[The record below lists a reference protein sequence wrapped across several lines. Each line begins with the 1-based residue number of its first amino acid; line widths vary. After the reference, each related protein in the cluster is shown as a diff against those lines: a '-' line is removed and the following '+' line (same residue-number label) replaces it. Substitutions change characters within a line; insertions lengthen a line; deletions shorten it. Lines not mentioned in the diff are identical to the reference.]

1 MMEFEYFKL
10 NRNRQ
15 IVKRMTINFD
25 DYIAVLSTGY
35 SWKLMRHKGRP
46 LELHDMITF
55 DDFSKLQRQN
65 DEAVER
71 RTFSYIYNGEGRKI
85 SDKVRDEKG
94 KPLKEYTKSEDI
106 LGKAIKFNY
115 IEGKELFKHAKE
127 KGIFFYDD
135 DPWRE
140 ILKDR
145 EAVVK
150 FEHPVE
156 PQETFEEPI
165 CLGGGDPLKLRV
177 PMNILYPFFW
187 LLDKIKKS

>member
-1 MMEFEYFKL
+1 MMEFEYFRL

-15 IVKRMTINFD
+15 IVKRMTINLN

-35 SWKLMRHKGRP
+35 NWKLMREKGRP
-46 LELHDMITF
+46 LELYDMITF

-71 RTFSYIYNGEGRKI
+71 RTFSYIYHGDGRKI

-94 KPLKEYTKSEDI
+94 RPLKEYTKAEDI
-106 LGKAIKFNY
+106 LGRAIKLNY
-115 IEGKELFKHAKE
+115 FEGKTLFQYAKE

-140 ILKDR
+140 MLKD
-145 EAVVK
+145 K
-150 FEHPVE
+150 
-156 PQETFEEPI
+156 
-165 CLGGGDPLKLRV
+165 
-177 PMNILYPFFW
+177 
-187 LLDKIKKS
+187 

>member
-1 MMEFEYFKL
+1 MMEFGYFKL

-15 IVKRMTINFD
+15 IVKRMTINLD

-71 RTFSYIYNGEGRKI
+71 KTFSYIYHGDGRKI

-94 KPLKEYTKSEDI
+94 RPLKEYTKPEDI
-106 LGKAIKFNY
+106 LGKAIKLNY
-115 IEGKELFKHAKE
+115 IEGKELFKYAKE
-127 KGIFFYDD
+127 KGILFYDD
-135 DPWRE
+135 DRWRE

-145 EAVVK
+145 
-150 FEHPVE
+150 
-156 PQETFEEPI
+156 
-165 CLGGGDPLKLRV
+165 
-177 PMNILYPFFW
+177 
-187 LLDKIKKS
+187 KIGV